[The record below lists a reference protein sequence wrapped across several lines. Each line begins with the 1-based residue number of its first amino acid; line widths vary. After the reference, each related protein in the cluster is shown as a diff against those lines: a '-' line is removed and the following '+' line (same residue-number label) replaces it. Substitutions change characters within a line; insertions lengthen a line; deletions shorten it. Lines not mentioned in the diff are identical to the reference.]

1 VGHRGVS
8 RIAACTV
15 AVLCGLAVLATPAR
29 YEVDGVSMAPG
40 LLPGDVVT
48 TGWFP
53 AYDRLRQPRRHER
66 WILTSPDG
74 SPAIKRVVGLPG
86 ETVSL
91 RDGDLAIDG
100 NTFLAPPQL
109 LAEWASPV
117 PEATIV
123 AAPLDDADARWQR
136 TVSLPSVFDDA
147 EFAPA
152 EQRMLLPVRD
162 VGLAA
167 VVHVRTLPPD
177 NTAIRV
183 RARVGDAVIPW
194 RIKAAG
200 RYAVVAGR
208 LDGHLIG
215 VAWPIAASDWRQENT
230 RSCLPLQ
237 APATWDIVRPWPASI
252 SSAGSV
258 DDADDPPP
266 ALSLGILSAGM
277 PLGRDDADAMI
288 EHLAMWRDVLHRPAA
303 DGVVE
308 WRLGADAFFVL
319 GDFPSGSRDSR
330 HWGPLDRRSLRSRA
344 TSLPR
349 ARGGSIKRL

>member
-1 VGHRGVS
+1 MS
-8 RIAACTV
+8 RLAACAV
-15 AVLCGLAVLATPAR
+15 AVLCGLAVLAPPAR

-86 ETVSL
+86 ETFSL
-91 RDGDLAIDG
+91 HDGDLAIDG

-117 PEATIV
+117 PEAAIV
-123 AAPLDDADARWQR
+123 AASDDAAGGWWHR
-136 TVSLPSVFDDA
+136 TVSMPSIFDDA
-147 EFAPA
+147 EFAPT
-152 EQRMLLPVRD
+152 ERRMLLPVRD
-162 VGLAA
+162 IGLAA
-167 VVHVRTLPPD
+167 VVHVRTLPPA
-177 NTAIRV
+177 NTALRV
-183 RARVGDAVIPW
+183 RVRVGAAVIPW

-215 VAWPIAASDWRQENT
+215 VAWPIANGDGQKASAH
-230 RSCLPLQ
+230 SCLPPQ
-237 APATWDIVRPWPASI
+237 APATWDIVLPWSDGSPSASNTD
-252 SSAGSV
+252 GG
-258 DDADDPPP
+258 DGPPP
-266 ALSLGILSAGM
+266 VLGLGVTSAGM
-277 PLGRDDADAMI
+277 PLACGDADAMI
-288 EHLAMWRDVLHRPAA
+288 EHVAIWRDVLHRPAA

-308 WRLGADAFFVL
+308 WRLGPDAFFVL

-330 HWGPLDRRSLRSRA
+330 HWGPLGRRSLRSRA

-349 ARGGSIKRL
+349 TRGGSIKRL